1 MTITI
6 DGFVFERSNC
16 DAYAARKPP
25 ERSNMIPEH
34 LYTSVEM
41 YVEEEET
48 QHAFRALL
56 AVVREQDKAMTEMR
70 EQVDIL
76 LSERGR

>member
-1 MTITI
+1 
-6 DGFVFERSNC
+6 
-16 DAYAARKPP
+16 
-25 ERSNMIPEH
+25 MIPEH

-41 YVEEEET
+41 YVDEEET